1 MWKISYE
8 ITKMYENTKTRIIDT
23 RYLGH
28 SDKFVVLNRF
38 RGQALPNFANQNLEG
53 QAMIESIVAIS
64 VSVVGLLGIIAML
77 NYSLNTNRDVGR
89 KFVATYLAAEGIEIV
104 KSLIDKNYTDDISWN
119 SWVSNGEYNVEYN
132 IDGADFFD
140 TAQSDLDRK
149 LKVNNNGVYQYSNG
163 IETAFS
169 RIITITEKSSPAN
182 EIVVHS
188 IVSWS
193 ADDANKVDLED
204 HFFDWRL

>member
-119 SWVSNGEYNVEYN
+119 SCVSNGEYN
-132 IDGADFFD
+132 F
-140 TAQSDLDRK
+140 
-149 LKVNNNGVYQYSNG
+149 
-163 IETAFS
+163 
-169 RIITITEKSSPAN
+169 
-182 EIVVHS
+182 
-188 IVSWS
+188 
-193 ADDANKVDLED
+193 
-204 HFFDWRL
+204 

>member
-23 RYLGH
+23 RYLRH

-132 IDGADFFD
+132 IDGADFYD
-140 TAQSDLDRK
+140 TKQGDIYRK
-149 LKVNNNGVYQYSNG
+149 LKINNNGVYQYSNG
-163 IETAFS
+163 SETAFW
-169 RIITITEKSSPAN
+169 RIITITEKGSPVN
-182 EIVVHS
+182 EIIVHS
-188 IVSWS
+188 IVRW
-193 ADDANKVDLED
+193 AGNEVDLED